1 MLSVSFQLH
10 SFRFGRWKFPYSL
23 NVHRHEFNIFFAE
36 QSAKIKI
43 EYSETTRPLCDSL
56 QTLAFMI
63 TQDRDA
69 VMLLCKLAGR

>member
-1 MLSVSFQLH
+1 MFIVMNLIF
-10 SFRFGRWKFPYSL
+10 
-23 NVHRHEFNIFFAE
+23 FFAE

-43 EYSETTRPLCDSL
+43 EHSETTRPLCDSL